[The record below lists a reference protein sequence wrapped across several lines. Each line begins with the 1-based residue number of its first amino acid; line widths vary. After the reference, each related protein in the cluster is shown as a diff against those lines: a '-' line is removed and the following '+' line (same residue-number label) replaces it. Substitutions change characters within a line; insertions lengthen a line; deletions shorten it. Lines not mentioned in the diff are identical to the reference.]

1 MLGPEIVPEQPG
13 WLVKLV
19 SFLKGHP
26 QRGIVGGQILHED
39 HSLVSAGLYV
49 GADDEGRW
57 TLMPRLS
64 GFPRDYAAAAIPTR
78 AAALSA
84 DCLVMSRALLEEMG
98 GPADDYLLAHFAC
111 ADLCLQ
117 ARALGR
123 EVGRLPEPAFS
134 HRRARPA
141 GGRAHHAACA
151 EMDRRNLE
159 RRWRERLGSS
169 LETSGRPKPILHP
182 VAAGEGSI
190 SVKRAA

>member
-1 MLGPEIVPEQPG
+1 MM
-13 WLVKLV
+13 
-19 SFLKGHP
+19 S
-26 QRGIVGGQILHED
+26 
-39 HSLVSAGLYV
+39 
-49 GADDEGRW
+49 RW

-141 GGRAHHAACA
+141 GGRSSSCGV
-151 EMDRRNLE
+151 RRN
-159 RRWRERLGSS
+159 GSAQPRA
-169 LETSGRPKPILHP
+169 T
-182 VAAGEGSI
+182 VA
-190 SVKRAA
+190 RASW